1 LDEEKMKHEFKV
13 TRSKDQTVYT
23 LESASSGGTSSG
35 SGASVSTALG
45 GVQRRP
51 TDSIFAQEA
60 KKDESPKPRNFV
72 AKNAKMGG
80 AGKMKDK
87 SKTLPRHEKHKKP
100 VAEGD
105 DGRDKFYY
113 QRNNIWRVMDGD
125 ELVYK
130 YTPDRYEVVGAKKL
144 LARFD
149 DEGYD
154 VTHVI
159 SPMGVV
165 TYLYGKPEDDMEEGV
180 AEGWQE
186 DSQELEDW
194 SKEVNKRLY
203 RAHDSQRPALA
214 RQLSKIEQKNFGS
227 SLNQGS
233 LTQLVHSALMA
244 LQKGQMVH
252 YDPQQVG
259 QMPFGNVVGDE
270 AKLIA
275 KYNIT
280 RDELAGYRMLHDKNM
295 VDSLEQ
301 FLKLRR
307 LVRAKSWPLDYYEEL
322 EKLTPEEAW
331 LKMANDLN
339 WSKDNT
345 NEEVQAKTDDKLL
358 AYYAQRKAEKEQQG
372 VAEGPN
378 DGEEDNFT
386 IDDIKRLEKI
396 RDLETLKAQAK
407 ELIKGKPARRMKPEK
422 ISWFYNHIDTLRNP
436 LAVIKMMYDLMLAGE
451 GHKVIGSRNSMSS
464 NSYRTRFGEDH
475 EIQMASSEL
484 QSIAKN
490 AEHLL
495 DLVRKYSEQ
504 EGLQAW
510 QQSKITKAADYLNSV
525 LQSVNGEQS
534 GMEEARNNYHANTTG
549 FGRRPRDDEQH
560 DLDTQTD
567 PSETMMWNL
576 TINGKPLNPKP
587 IMGRSNLIKFGKQQA
602 ASGVDLS
609 NAMISPVK
617 NVEEDAYMMELASKL
632 AEKIPPNADVDY
644 YIKDFAK
651 STAPQFK
658 GKNPAKR
665 KQMAIAAYYGSKQKK
680 K

>member
-13 TRSKDQTVYT
+13 TKSKDQTVYT

-60 KKDESPKPRNFV
+60 KKDETPKPRNFV

-87 SKTLPRHEKHKKP
+87 SKTIPRHEKHKKP
-100 VAEGD
+100 VAEGERTMSRAAKGHEKYGKD
-105 DGRDKFYY
+105 GMKALAKAGRDGASDEKLDAIRDKHDKYDEGVTGPEKCWPGHRKVGTQPGTGKNAGKRVNDCEKIGEQGVAEDDNGKDTFYY

-159 SPMGVV
+159 SPMGTV
-165 TYLYGKPEDDMEEGV
+165 THLYGKPEDDMEEG
-180 AEGWQE
+180 A
-186 DSQELEDW
+186 
-194 SKEVNKRLY
+194 
-203 RAHDSQRPALA
+203 A
-214 RQLSKIEQKNFGS
+214 
-227 SLNQGS
+227 
-233 LTQLVHSALMA
+233 
-244 LQKGQMVH
+244 
-252 YDPQQVG
+252 
-259 QMPFGNVVGDE
+259 
-270 AKLIA
+270 
-275 KYNIT
+275 
-280 RDELAGYRMLHDKNM
+280 
-295 VDSLEQ
+295 
-301 FLKLRR
+301 
-307 LVRAKSWPLDYYEEL
+307 
-322 EKLTPEEAW
+322 
-331 LKMANDLN
+331 
-339 WSKDNT
+339 
-345 NEEVQAKTDDKLL
+345 
-358 AYYAQRKAEKEQQG
+358 
-372 VAEGPN
+372 
-378 DGEEDNFT
+378 
-386 IDDIKRLEKI
+386 
-396 RDLETLKAQAK
+396 
-407 ELIKGKPARRMKPEK
+407 
-422 ISWFYNHIDTLRNP
+422 
-436 LAVIKMMYDLMLAGE
+436 
-451 GHKVIGSRNSMSS
+451 
-464 NSYRTRFGEDH
+464 EDH

-504 EGLQAW
+504 QGLQAW

-525 LQSVNGEQS
+525 LQSINGEQS
-534 GMEEARNNYHANTTG
+534 GMEEARNNYHANTAG
-549 FGRRPRDDEQH
+549 FGRGPRDDERH
-560 DLDTQTD
+560 DLDTQAD
-567 PSETMMWNL
+567 PRETMMWNL
-576 TINGKPLNPKP
+576 TVDGKPLNPEP

-609 NAMISPVK
+609 NAVISPVK
-617 NVEEDAYMMELASKL
+617 EMEEDAYMMELAAKL
-632 AEKIPPNADVDY
+632 AEKIPANADVDY

>member
-35 SGASVSTALG
+35 SVASVSTALG

-60 KKDESPKPRNFV
+60 KKEEPKPRNFV

-87 SKTLPRHEKHKKP
+87 SKTIPRHEKHKKP
-100 VAEGD
+100 VAEGVA
-105 DGRDKFYY
+105 GPEKCWPGHRKVGT
-113 QRNNIWRVMDGD
+113 QPGTGKNAGKRVNDC
-125 ELVYK
+125 EK
-130 YTPDRYEVVGAKKL
+130 
-144 LARFD
+144 
-149 DEGYD
+149 
-154 VTHVI
+154 I
-159 SPMGVV
+159 
-165 TYLYGKPEDDMEEGV
+165 
-180 AEGWQE
+180 
-186 DSQELEDW
+186 
-194 SKEVNKRLY
+194 KE
-203 RAHDSQRPALA
+203 
-214 RQLSKIEQKNFGS
+214 
-227 SLNQGS
+227 
-233 LTQLVHSALMA
+233 
-244 LQKGQMVH
+244 
-252 YDPQQVG
+252 
-259 QMPFGNVVGDE
+259 
-270 AKLIA
+270 
-275 KYNIT
+275 
-280 RDELAGYRMLHDKNM
+280 
-295 VDSLEQ
+295 
-301 FLKLRR
+301 
-307 LVRAKSWPLDYYEEL
+307 
-322 EKLTPEEAW
+322 
-331 LKMANDLN
+331 
-339 WSKDNT
+339 
-345 NEEVQAKTDDKLL
+345 
-358 AYYAQRKAEKEQQG
+358 QG

-378 DGEEDNFT
+378 DGKEDNFT

-451 GHKVIGSRNSMSS
+451 GNKVIGSRNSMSS

-525 LQSVNGEQS
+525 LQSINGEQS

-549 FGRRPRDDEQH
+549 FGRRPRDDERH

-567 PSETMMWNL
+567 PRETMMWNL
-576 TINGKPLNPKP
+576 TIDGNPLNPEP

-609 NAMISPVK
+609 NAVISPVNSLKERTEVKDKSGKVVSWKDETPWRKAEKNKQGQPKDPRGKVTNLSDKARRETEK

>member
-1 LDEEKMKHEFKV
+1 MKHEFKV
-13 TRSKDQTVYT
+13 TKSKEQTVYT

-60 KKDESPKPRNFV
+60 KKDEAPKPRNFV

-87 SKTLPRHEKHKKP
+87 SKTIPRHEKHKKP
-100 VAEGD
+100 VAEG
-105 DGRDKFYY
+105 
-113 QRNNIWRVMDGD
+113 
-125 ELVYK
+125 
-130 YTPDRYEVVGAKKL
+130 
-144 LARFD
+144 
-149 DEGYD
+149 
-154 VTHVI
+154 
-159 SPMGVV
+159 
-165 TYLYGKPEDDMEEGV
+165 
-180 AEGWQE
+180 
-186 DSQELEDW
+186 
-194 SKEVNKRLY
+194 
-203 RAHDSQRPALA
+203 
-214 RQLSKIEQKNFGS
+214 
-227 SLNQGS
+227 
-233 LTQLVHSALMA
+233 
-244 LQKGQMVH
+244 
-252 YDPQQVG
+252 
-259 QMPFGNVVGDE
+259 
-270 AKLIA
+270 
-275 KYNIT
+275 
-280 RDELAGYRMLHDKNM
+280 
-295 VDSLEQ
+295 
-301 FLKLRR
+301 
-307 LVRAKSWPLDYYEEL
+307 
-322 EKLTPEEAW
+322 
-331 LKMANDLN
+331 
-339 WSKDNT
+339 
-345 NEEVQAKTDDKLL
+345 
-358 AYYAQRKAEKEQQG
+358 
-372 VAEGPN
+372 PN
-378 DGEEDNFT
+378 DGKEDNFT

-525 LQSVNGEQS
+525 LQSINGEQS

-549 FGRRPRDDEQH
+549 FGRGPRDDERH
-560 DLDTQTD
+560 DLDPQTD
-567 PSETMMWNL
+567 SSETMMWNL
-576 TINGKPLNPKP
+576 TIDSKPLNPEP

>member
-13 TRSKDQTVYT
+13 TKSKEQTVYT

-60 KKDESPKPRNFV
+60 KKDEAPKPRNFV

-87 SKTLPRHEKHKKP
+87 SKTIPRHEKHKKP
-100 VAEGD
+100 VAEG
-105 DGRDKFYY
+105 
-113 QRNNIWRVMDGD
+113 
-125 ELVYK
+125 
-130 YTPDRYEVVGAKKL
+130 
-144 LARFD
+144 
-149 DEGYD
+149 
-154 VTHVI
+154 
-159 SPMGVV
+159 
-165 TYLYGKPEDDMEEGV
+165 
-180 AEGWQE
+180 
-186 DSQELEDW
+186 
-194 SKEVNKRLY
+194 
-203 RAHDSQRPALA
+203 
-214 RQLSKIEQKNFGS
+214 
-227 SLNQGS
+227 
-233 LTQLVHSALMA
+233 
-244 LQKGQMVH
+244 
-252 YDPQQVG
+252 
-259 QMPFGNVVGDE
+259 
-270 AKLIA
+270 
-275 KYNIT
+275 
-280 RDELAGYRMLHDKNM
+280 
-295 VDSLEQ
+295 
-301 FLKLRR
+301 
-307 LVRAKSWPLDYYEEL
+307 
-322 EKLTPEEAW
+322 
-331 LKMANDLN
+331 
-339 WSKDNT
+339 
-345 NEEVQAKTDDKLL
+345 
-358 AYYAQRKAEKEQQG
+358 
-372 VAEGPN
+372 PN
-378 DGEEDNFT
+378 DEKEDNFT

-451 GHKVIGSRNSMSS
+451 GNKVIGSRNSMSS

-475 EIQMASSEL
+475 EIQMAGSEL

-490 AEHLL
+490 AVHLL
-495 DLVRKYSEQ
+495 DLVKKYSEQ

-549 FGRRPRDDEQH
+549 FSRGPRDDERH
-560 DLDTQTD
+560 DLDPQTD
-567 PSETMMWNL
+567 SSETMMWNL
-576 TINGKPLNPKP
+576 TIDGKPLNPEP